1 MSASEVDDVEQK
13 KRGAGKTTSL
23 NAIPTGAQKPEYTY
37 SIYQSPGS
45 QPSQSYQ
52 SQVPNSFYPHQT
64 PSQYYTSA
72 NSQSEA
78 TPAYPQQPQLNLLPP
93 SSSSQY
99 LPFNFVQNP
108 GFQPKIQLVPTK
120 TSNGNIQLAILQ
132 QPSFAQQSVVPYP
145 QLFSPHPSGQVNHQ
159 PYQQFNLPNYQPLSF
174 GGPYVGQPSTMYLV
188 TQPNPSLYN
197 NLLYPNPG
205 QSFYNYYPSN
215 SQGKYNTIQYGSQQ
229 PNEYEKL
236 QGPIT
241 QAVPKEDNDL
251 SIHNTEYITPSDSNY
266 KNSYT
271 GRGTSY
277 TKLT

>member
-1 MSASEVDDVEQK
+1 M
-13 KRGAGKTTSL
+13 

-37 SIYQSPGS
+37 SIYQSPSS

-52 SQVPNSFYPHQT
+52 SQVPNSFYPNQT
-64 PSQYYTSA
+64 PSQYYTSP
-72 NSQSEA
+72 NSPNEA

-99 LPFNFVQNP
+99 LPFNFVQNT

-120 TSNGNIQLAILQ
+120 ASNGNIQLAILQ
-132 QPSFAQQSVVPYP
+132 QPSFPQHSAVPYP

-159 PYQQFNLPNYQPLSF
+159 SQPYQQFNVPNYQPLSF
-174 GGPYVGQPSTMYLV
+174 GGPYVGQPSTMFFV

-197 NLLYPNPG
+197 NLLYNPNPV
-205 QSFYNYYPSN
+205 QSFYNYYPSH
-215 SQGKYNTIQYGSQQ
+215 SQAKYNVAYGSQQ
-229 PNEYEKL
+229 SNEYEKL

-241 QAVPKEDNDL
+241 QAVPKEDNDI
-251 SIHNTEYITPSDSNY
+251 SIHNNEYITPSDSNY
-266 KNSYT
+266 KNTYT